1 MIEKLSKSSGKV
13 IGFVLSGKL
22 RDEDYKTF
30 VPQVE
35 SILAREGRA
44 RLLALFHE
52 FHGWDLHAVW
62 DDMKF
67 SAQHYSDIERIALV
81 GDQKWEAWMAKIC
94 KLFTKAAVKY
104 FDVGDTELAW
114 AWLHEECEVTS

>member
-1 MIEKLSKSSGKV
+1 MIEKLKKSSGKV
-13 IGFVLSGKL
+13 IGFVLTGKL
-22 RDEDYKTF
+22 HDEDYKTF

-35 SILAREGRA
+35 SVLDREGKA

-67 SAQHYSDIERIALV
+67 GAKHYSDIERIALV
-81 GDQKWEAWMAKIC
+81 GDRKWEEWMAKIC
-94 KLFTKAAVKY
+94 KPFTKAAVKY
-104 FDVGDTELAW
+104 FDVGDIEQAW
-114 AWLHEECEVTS
+114 AWLHDDEQG